1 VCCSHRLVEDACRR
15 VLVWLFPSK
24 RQFALARMLRMD
36 FSGPS
41 FVLLSLA
48 FLYRCHPPFWSHCLL
63 KAYLCVC
70 GVHTLGLVSNVRCLC
85 DWWWDEFI
93 IRISAGFWLDYES
106 SLPPTFQL
114 FGSVF
119 LLHINYIQPHTY
131 TSWEFIE
138 LEMTGG
144 KDEEGLC
151 RVT

>member
-1 VCCSHRLVEDACRR
+1 MAFGAFLFSCRPTVCCSHRLNEDACRR

-85 DWWWDEFI
+85 DWWWD
-93 IRISAGFWLDYES
+93 
-106 SLPPTFQL
+106 
-114 FGSVF
+114 
-119 LLHINYIQPHTY
+119 IQPHTY